1 MSARKNH
8 VKFATMEGCPVRGCK
23 DPLIVPKGGK
33 PTVVG
38 VKRHVRH
45 WHPEKY
51 ESIRWP
57 NIHAIPAGKKVANS
71 IRANT
76 KRKPTAPKTIDDLRK
91 EARKKGIN
99 PAGMRKDELVSALS

>member
-1 MSARKNH
+1 MSAKKNS

-51 ESIRWP
+51 DSIKWP
-57 NIHAIPAGKKVANS
+57 DIHGAKVSAA
-71 IRANT
+71 IRAHT
-76 KRKPTAPKTIDDLRK
+76 KRQPTAKKPIDTLRK